1 MSLTS
6 HVPDFSLVSWLAIC
20 TIFLI
25 IAHYVF
31 LSVAQEIIIR
41 RHGGH
46 APRYQSWNPS
56 EFVAGLVFL
65 WGITRHALR
74 DDNIKF
80 LHNCFHR
87 ARQTRKNPLTF
98 EVSMLGRRTLFT
110 ADSENIKTMLATQ
123 FDSFGKG
130 KRFRTDWFDLMGNSI
145 FNVDGQAWHE
155 SRQRLRPLF
164 TRQRVSNL
172 ECFERHVQKLL
183 PFLAEGQTVDM
194 KDLLSRF
201 ALDCSADFSLGRQVD
216 SLNCR
221 NDNFFDA
228 FERIRRIQSLIERLG
243 PLNFLIPRSQF
254 RRDLNTI
261 DIFIQPTIDHAIS
274 MPQAELEALGKA
286 DREWTFVHACAAIS
300 RDPKFLRDELMTVLI
315 AGRDTVSTTMTFVFY
330 ELAKNPRVLA
340 DLRREI
346 EKTVGVHPSARKP
359 TYEDLKQ
366 MRFLSN
372 ILSET
377 LRLYPNAPFNIRTAL
392 KDTSLP
398 RGGGLDGSGT
408 IGLAEGTQVIYSTH
422 LLHLDPELYPPT
434 SPSFPAPD
442 EFSPYR
448 WQGWTPQ
455 PWTYIPFNG
464 GPRICIGQQLALTEM
479 SYVLVRVFQCFS
491 KVELRMKK
499 LTFSS
504 TGWSRIGEAAELAE
518 RFVTSRLQLASEITL
533 SPREKVNLAFSHS
546 PEP

>member
-1 MSLTS
+1 MMSLTS
-6 HVPDFSLVSWLAIC
+6 HVPDLSPVSWLAI
-20 TIFLI
+20 F
-25 IAHYVF
+25 AVF
-31 LSVAQEIIIR
+31 SILVHNVFFCVAEEIKIR
-41 RHGGH
+41 RHGGR
-46 APRYQSWNPS
+46 APRFQSWIPS

-87 ARQTRKNPLTF
+87 ARQTRKHPLTF

-110 ADSENIKTMLATQ
+110 ADPGNIKTMLAAQ

-130 KRFRTDWFDLMGNSI
+130 QRFRADWFDLMGNSI
-145 FNVDGQAWHE
+145 FNVDGHAWHE

-172 ECFERHVQKLL
+172 ECFERHVQQLL
-183 PFLAEGQTVDM
+183 PFLNEGQTVDM

-216 SLNCR
+216 SLTCR
-221 NDNFFDA
+221 NDDFFEA
-228 FERIRRIQSLIERLG
+228 FERIRRTQSLIERLG

-254 RRDLNTI
+254 RRDLDTI
-261 DIFIQPTIDHAIS
+261 DMFMRPTIEHAIS
-274 MPQAELEALGKA
+274 MPQVELEELGKA
-286 DREWTFVHACAAIS
+286 DRDWTFVHACAAIS

-315 AGRDTVSTTMTFVFY
+315 AGRDTISTTLTFVFY
-330 ELAKNPRVLA
+330 ELAKNPQVLA

-346 EKTVGVHPSARKP
+346 EETVGIHASARIP
-359 TYEDLKQ
+359 TYEDLKR

-398 RGGGLDGSGT
+398 CGGGLDGSGP
-408 IGLAEGTQVIYSTH
+408 IGLGEGTQVIYSTH
-422 LLHLDPELYPPT
+422 LLHLTPELYPPN
-434 SPSFPAPD
+434 SPDFPPPD
-442 EFSPYR
+442 ELSPNR
-448 WQGWTPQ
+448 WRSWTPQ

-479 SYVLVRVFQCFS
+479 SYLLVRVFQRFS
-491 KVELRMKK
+491 RVELQMEKQ
-499 LTFSS
+499 TFHS
-504 TGWSRIGEAAELAE
+504 TGWSRIGDAPELAE
-518 RFVTSRLQLASEITL
+518 RFITSRLQMASEITL
-533 SPREKVNLAFSHS
+533 SPRGKVSLAFFH
-546 PEP
+546 